1 MVIDEISEILEI
13 LNLPNS
19 MEAEELLNNPEE
31 NIIYEI
37 SEDSNQIIAEL
48 IEIFNKNLSN
58 DNANDLDDDS
68 TEMETISINVAL
80 KNLDTIHKF
89 LLQQENANKYIKLID
104 TIENFVR
111 SKQTQTTIDQYFS

>member
-1 MVIDEISEILEI
+1 M
-13 LNLPNS
+13 
-19 MEAEELLNNPEE
+19 
-31 NIIYEI
+31 
-37 SEDSNQIIAEL
+37 
-48 IEIFNKNLSN
+48 
-58 DNANDLDDDS
+58 DDDS
-68 TEMETISINVAL
+68 TEMETISINVVL